1 MAVRWPYGGRTVAI
15 DFLYTFVKGEAT
27 MPREIIRVIKIA
39 FLALRNLYQISMA
52 TVRPPYGHRT
62 ATVRPSYGHRYL
74 LELAHHC
81 SIAGFHLNQSM
92 LALALCI
99 LADDPR

>member
-1 MAVRWPYGGRTVAI
+1 
-15 DFLYTFVKGEAT
+15 
-27 MPREIIRVIKIA
+27 MPREIIHVIKIA

-62 ATVRPSYGHRYL
+62 ATVRPSYGRRYL